1 MYFSIIV
8 AKQDYVNLTLYHFI
22 TFYLNYEWFSYK
34 GTVAST
40 GGAIKPKEIGYDV
53 FTISLD
59 TLHLISR
66 NLLVLPLF
74 PFLDAKTIII

>member
-1 MYFSIIV
+1 MSDFHIREQLQV
-8 AKQDYVNLTLYHFI
+8 QR
-22 TFYLNYEWFSYK
+22 
-34 GTVAST
+34 
-40 GGAIKPKEIGYDV
+40 GAIKPKEIGYDV

>member
-1 MYFSIIV
+1 MQV
-8 AKQDYVNLTLYHFI
+8 QR
-22 TFYLNYEWFSYK
+22 
-34 GTVAST
+34 
-40 GGAIKPKEIGYDV
+40 GAIKPKEIGYDV

-74 PFLDAKTIII
+74 PILGRKDNNNLKTDILCELGNIHCIVTDAIATVFV